1 MILFKYYMKIVNRY
15 KFLIFIPTFIFVFFA
30 IFNSKSGLEENEYNL
45 KELNLAFINR
55 TDEDTSRVEKYLKSI
70 TNVVELKDDKTE
82 IKDSLF
88 IREVNYILFLEEDG
102 FSRLARPDSTN
113 AFIFDQQINNFLNT
127 EKFNE
132 KIGTKVN
139 IENFSKN
146 DVKIVKE
153 EKENPIKNRMRYYFN
168 FLVYGMLGSI
178 LGGIS
183 YVMITFNDPKVFQRT
198 IVSSYPY
205 KKYQSIFFGLHFI
218 LGIMVFAIITG
229 ISLILFKDYI
239 GLENLKYHILNT
251 FVFAT
256 TSISIG
262 FFVGNITKKHEVA
275 SAINNVVP
283 LGLSFIS
290 GAFVPQEFLNSSI
303 QKVAQFTPSYW
314 FVLNNDN
321 IAKATNLGI
330 DKISQGLLIQ
340 FLFTIVFIVL
350 GLVVS
355 KEKSKNKLEIYYQS
369 KS

>member
-55 TDEDTSRVEKYLKSI
+55 TDEDTSRVEKYLKNI
-70 TNVVELKDDKTE
+70 TNVVEIEDDKTE

-88 IREVNYILFLEEDG
+88 IREVNYVLFLEEDG

-113 AFIFDQQINNFLNT
+113 AFVFDQQINNFLNT

-139 IENFSKN
+139 IEKFSKN
-146 DVKIVKE
+146 DIKIVKE
-153 EKENPIKNRMRYYFN
+153 EKENPIKDRMRYYFN

-178 LGGIS
+178 LGGVS
-183 YVMITFNDPKVFQRT
+183 YVMITFNDPKVYQRT

-205 KKYQSIFFGLHFI
+205 KRYRSILFMSHFI

-229 ISLILFKDYI
+229 ISLIFFRDYI
-239 GLENLKYHILNT
+239 GVANLKYHILNS

-256 TSISIG
+256 TSVGMG
-262 FFVGNITKKHEVA
+262 FFIGTLTKKHEVA

-290 GAFVPQEFLNSSI
+290 GAFVPQELLNSSI
-303 QKVAQFTPSYW
+303 QKIAQFTPSYW
-314 FVLNNDN
+314 FVINNDN

-330 DKISQGLLIQ
+330 DKISQGLIIQ
-340 FLFTIVFIVL
+340 LLFTIIFLIL
-350 GLVVS
+350 GLIMS
-355 KEKSKNKLEIYYQS
+355 REKSRDKLEVYYQS
-369 KS
+369 KN